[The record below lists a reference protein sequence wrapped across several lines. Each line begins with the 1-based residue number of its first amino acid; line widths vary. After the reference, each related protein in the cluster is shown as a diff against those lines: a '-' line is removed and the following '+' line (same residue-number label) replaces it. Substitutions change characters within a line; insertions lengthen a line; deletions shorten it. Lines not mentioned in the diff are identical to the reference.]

1 MFNLKFYKISITA
14 ILCIILLANN
24 SFAQGVD
31 KLGLCLLDRTVES
44 LDFRTWLSAKSRASS
59 DVIPIRFN
67 DKLLYIGTIADN
79 IQYTTYRHIDLGNDL
94 GVTIYTRANDKTS
107 FLLQTNNI
115 TTIGIFIKSEIGPY
129 FMGNCEL
136 K

>member
-1 MFNLKFYKISITA
+1 MFNFKKCKTFIA
-14 ILCIILLANN
+14 IILSVLFLGN
-24 SFAQGVD
+24 SGYAQEVD

-67 DKLLYIGTIADN
+67 DKSLYIGTIADN